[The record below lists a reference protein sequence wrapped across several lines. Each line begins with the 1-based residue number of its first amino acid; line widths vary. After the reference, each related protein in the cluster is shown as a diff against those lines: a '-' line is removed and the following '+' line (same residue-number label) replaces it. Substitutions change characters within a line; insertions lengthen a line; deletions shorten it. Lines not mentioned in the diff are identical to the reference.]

1 MTPENFI
8 GWFVILAPILAT
20 AGGLIGAALVKN
32 WRPVR
37 ELSVGGADYV
47 DALAKA
53 VEMAER
59 YGVTNRIPGA
69 EKLAIAVKEMD
80 AWLEAQG
87 IVGDARRVT
96 MERVKADIELM
107 RARLFP
113 AKPAA

>member
-1 MTPENFI
+1 MQNDII
-8 GWFVILAPILAT
+8 GWLVLAAPIFAT
-20 AGGLIGAALVKN
+20 LGGLIGAALVKN
-32 WRPVR
+32 WRPAR

-59 YGVTNRIPGA
+59 YGFANKLPGA
-69 EKLAIAVKEMD
+69 DKFAHAVKSMD

-87 IVGDARRVT
+87 IHGDAKRVT
-96 MERVKADIELM
+96 LERVKADIELM

-113 AKPAA
+113 KVPAA